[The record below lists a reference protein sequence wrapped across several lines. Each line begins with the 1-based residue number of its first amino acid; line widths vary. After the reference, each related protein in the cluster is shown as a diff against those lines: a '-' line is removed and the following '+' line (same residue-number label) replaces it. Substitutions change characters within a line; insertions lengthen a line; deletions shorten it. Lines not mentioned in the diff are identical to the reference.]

1 LHGDTELSKSEAHIL
16 LEKHLKELKLDF
28 ISEFQFHP
36 NRKWRFDLLLKD
48 GKTAIEIEGGI
59 WSEGRHNRGQ
69 GYQEDLDKYNEAAKM
84 GFRVYRFSTE
94 DVLTGKAK
102 EFLK

>member
-1 LHGDTELSKSEAHIL
+1 VIKHEAHL
-16 LEKHLKELKLDF
+16 VMEQHLKELKLPF
-28 ISEFQFHP
+28 LTEFMFHP
-36 NRKWRFDLLLKD
+36 TRKWRFDYMLKD